1 MWCAAGAFAQ
11 GLKSSF
17 ASVAG
22 DGGVDLKPLAAAGQ
36 SLAKA
41 PGQGFMPYKWH
52 AQQACGAQQLQPGVF
67 SLGGKRSASA
77 SFAVPP
83 RKRAHSAAMP

>member
-1 MWCAAGAFAQ
+1 M
-11 GLKSSF
+11 
-17 ASVAG
+17 
-22 DGGVDLKPLAAAGQ
+22 DLQPLAAAGQ

-52 AQQACGAQQLQPGVF
+52 AQQAGGAQQLQPGAF
-67 SLGGKRSASA
+67 CLGGKRAASA
-77 SFAVPP
+77 SFAAPP